1 MQAVTDQQRETLPT
15 VGEAAAALGVT
26 TEELERM
33 CDDAQAHGFSVS
45 LEALT
50 EWWQTTDGRRIE
62 LL

>member
-1 MQAVTDQQRETLPT
+1 
-15 VGEAAAALGVT
+15 
-26 TEELERM
+26 M
-33 CDDAQAHGFSVS
+33 CDDAQAHDFSVS